1 MGQFT
6 LHRAILNRAGF
17 QTEHK
22 NRNGMDNR
30 RSNLRLATET
40 QNGGNKRKQHSW
52 NGNPCSS
59 IFKGVSQVDGR
70 WLAQIGFDGS
80 NHRLGLFDTEIE
92 AAQAYNKAALEFF
105 GEFAL
110 LNVIPDSAPE
120 PATPAVVTVSTTT
133 FRRRF

>member
-1 MGQFT
+1 M
-6 LHRAILNRAGF
+6 
-17 QTEHK
+17 
-22 NRNGMDNR
+22 
-30 RSNLRLATET
+30 
-40 QNGGNKRKQHSW
+40 
-52 NGNPCSS
+52 
-59 IFKGVSQVDGR
+59 V
-70 WLAQIGFDGS
+70 AQIGFDGS